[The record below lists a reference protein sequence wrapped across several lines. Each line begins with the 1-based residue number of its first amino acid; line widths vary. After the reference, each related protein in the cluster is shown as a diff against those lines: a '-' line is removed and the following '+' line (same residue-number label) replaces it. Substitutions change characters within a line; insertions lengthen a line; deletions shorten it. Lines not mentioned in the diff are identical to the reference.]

1 MNRSI
6 FGGLAALTALTA
18 CNSNSSQKQQVE
30 TSRPKP
36 NIVYIL
42 ADDLGYGDLGC
53 YGQQKIKTPN
63 IDKLAQQG
71 MLFTQHYAGTS
82 VCAPSRSSLLTGQ
95 DTGHTPIRGNMHVGQ
110 EGQAPLP
117 ANSFTMAEMLKQ
129 EGYTTGAF
137 GKWGLGFITTSGD
150 PNAQGFDEF
159 YGYNSQTLAHNYFP
173 DHLWH
178 NHDKVVLPDN
188 TGDKNVDY
196 SADMIH
202 EHALKFVEDN
212 KDHPFFL
219 YYASTIPHAELLLPE
234 KYMKDFE
241 GKFLPEHPYKGTEL
255 GDKRYRI
262 GGYGSQAQPHAAFAA
277 MVTHLDEQ
285 VGELMAKLKELG
297 LDKNTLV
304 IFSSDNGP
312 HLEGGA
318 DPDYFD
324 SNGPLKGYKR
334 DLYEGGIR
342 EPMIA
347 YWPGKIKAGSATD
360 HISAFWDVMP
370 TLAELTGAKIP
381 ENDTIQGISFLPA
394 MLGEP
399 GQKEHDY
406 MYWEFHEL
414 EGRQAIRKGNWK
426 YVSYNVLDPEKR
438 TVELYDLSTDLGE
451 ENNVADLHPDIVEEM
466 QELVKKSRVPSK
478 MFPFVPKTEKVAQ

>member
-1 MNRSI
+1 MNRSLY
-6 FGGLAALTALTA
+6 GGLAALSALTA
-18 CNSNSSQKQQVE
+18 CNSPKKQNVE
-30 TSRPKP
+30 TTKP

-42 ADDLGYGDLGC
+42 ADDLGYGDLDC
-53 YGQQKIKTPN
+53 YGQLKIKTPN
-63 IDKLAQQG
+63 IDKLALQG
-71 MLFTQHYAGTS
+71 MLFTQHYAGTA

-95 DTGHTPIRGNMHVGQ
+95 DTGHTPIRGNIHVGQ

-117 ANSFTMAEMLKQ
+117 STSYTVAEMLKNQ
-129 EGYTTGAF
+129 GYTTGAF

-150 PNAQGFDEF
+150 PEKQGFDEF
-159 YGYNSQTLAHNYFP
+159 YGYNSQTLAHNYYP
-173 DHLWH
+173 DHLWD
-178 NHDKVVLPDN
+178 NHDKVILPKN
-188 TGDKNVDY
+188 TGAQNKQY

-212 KDHPFFL
+212 RNHPFFL
-219 YYASTIPHAELLLPE
+219 YYATTIPHAELLIPE
-234 KYMKDFE
+234 KYMKNFE
-241 GKFLPEHPYKGTEL
+241 GKFPPETPYHGAEPGDRRFREGAYGTQPE
-255 GDKRYRI
+255 
-262 GGYGSQAQPHAAFAA
+262 PHAAFAA
-277 MVTHLDEQ
+277 MVTHLDKQ

-304 IFSSDNGP
+304 IFTSDNGP

-347 YWPGKIKAGSATD
+347 RWPGKIKAGSKTD

-370 TLAELTGAKIP
+370 TLAELTGAP
-381 ENDTIQGISFLPA
+381 ALQNIQGISFLPTL
-394 MLGEP
+394 LGKP

-406 MYWEFHEL
+406 LYWEFHEND
-414 EGRQAIRKGNWK
+414 GRQAVRKGNWK
-426 YVSYNVLDPEKR
+426 YVSYNVLDPDKK
-438 TVELYDLSTDLGE
+438 TVELYDLSTDIGE

-466 QELVKKSRVPSK
+466 QELVKESHTPSE
-478 MFPFVPKTEKVAQ
+478 MFPFGEKKEVATQ